1 MTEVRIRRATE
12 ADIPG
17 LVESSVGLFA
27 EDAGTRDPT
36 LSQLWPREHGPDSF
50 RQSLDDPERLV
61 LVVDDGDSVVGHLT
75 AALAGPTDIRPIRVA
90 TLGSMYVFPEHRSL
104 GVGTRLVAEFRQW
117 ARDAGADR
125 IAVTAYT
132 DNDSAIKFYVRQ
144 GFRSQSLKLEDK
156 A

>member
-1 MTEVRIRRATE
+1 MTEVRIRRATTQ
-12 ADIPG
+12 DIPG
-17 LVESSVGLFA
+17 LVESSAGLFA

-36 LSQLWPREHGPDSF
+36 LSQLWPRDHGPDSF
-50 RQSLDDPERLV
+50 RNSLDNPEKLV
-61 LVVDDGDSVVGHLT
+61 LVVDDDNGVVGHLT
-75 AALAGPTDIRPIRVA
+75 AGLAGPTDIRPIRVA
-90 TLGSMYVFPEHRSL
+90 TLESMYVFPEHRSL
-104 GVGTRLVAEFRQW
+104 GVGAQLVAQFRQW

-144 GFRSQSLKLEDK
+144 GFRSQSLKLEDN